1 MPAKKLP
8 ATPVASPTSIA
19 KSKVLL
25 VDDHPITRQGIK
37 ELLDQQP
44 GLVVCAETDNAAEAS
59 GLVSKYSPDL
69 AIVDISLKTTNGIE
83 LTKNLMAQAPKL
95 PVLIVS
101 MLDETLYA
109 ERALRAGA
117 KGYLMKEEAGEKLVA
132 AIGRVLQGEIY
143 VSERVSELMLSR
155 YAGKQRPADRFGVDQ
170 LTDREMEVFQLLG
183 NGFSTQQIAQK
194 LGLSAKT
201 IDSYREQLK
210 TKLKL
215 KTGSDLLRHAINWVR
230 ESGV

>member
-1 MPAKKLP
+1 MPTKKLP
-8 ATPVASPTSIA
+8 VEPAEPQLAPA
-19 KSKVLL
+19 KFRVLL
-25 VDDHPITRQGIK
+25 VDDHPVTRHGLR
-37 ELLDQQP
+37 ELLQQQP
-44 GLVVCAETDNAAEAS
+44 NLAVCAETDNAAEAS
-59 GLVSKYSPDL
+59 GLVSRHAPDL

-83 LTKNLMAQAPKL
+83 LTKNLMSQAPKL
-95 PVLIVS
+95 PILIVS

-117 KGYLMKEEAGEKLVA
+117 KGYLMKEEAGEKLVD
-132 AIGRVLQGEIY
+132 AITRVLRGEIY
-143 VSERVSELMLSR
+143 VSPKVSDLMLTR
-155 YAGKQRPADRFGVDQ
+155 YTRQQRPADRFGIDQ

-210 TKLKL
+210 SKLNL
-215 KTGSDLLRHAINWVR
+215 KTGSDLLRHAINCVR
-230 ESGV
+230 ECGI